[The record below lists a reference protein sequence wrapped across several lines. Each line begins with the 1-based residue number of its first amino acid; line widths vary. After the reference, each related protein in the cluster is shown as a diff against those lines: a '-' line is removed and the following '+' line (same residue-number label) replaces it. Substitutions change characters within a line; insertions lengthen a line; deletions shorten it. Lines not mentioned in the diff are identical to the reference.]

1 MVIEVYR
8 YFTLCLNWTKSH
20 RQCCVILNEIFQRND
35 NSLLHL

>member
-20 RQCCVILNEIFQRND
+20 RQCVILNEIFQRND

>member
-20 RQCCVILNEIFQRND
+20 RQRVILNEIFQRND

>member
-8 YFTLCLNWTKSH
+8 YLTLCLNWTKSH
-20 RQCCVILNEIFQRND
+20 RQHVILNEIFQRND